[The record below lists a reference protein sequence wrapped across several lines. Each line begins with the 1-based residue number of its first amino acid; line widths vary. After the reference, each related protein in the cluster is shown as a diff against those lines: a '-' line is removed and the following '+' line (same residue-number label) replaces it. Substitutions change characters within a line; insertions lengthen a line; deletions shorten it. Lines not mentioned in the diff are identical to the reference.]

1 MFSHGASDSR
11 GVLIVFREG
20 LDIEIRTCKCNKNGR
35 YIVLY
40 VHVQDNPILLVN
52 YYAAN
57 DESSQVQTLSE
68 ICDIIDKM
76 ELEQDMKIVW
86 GGDFNLFFDS
96 FLDANSGKPQLKM
109 NSLTKLLSIMS
120 ERDLRDLFRVRH
132 PDTTRF
138 TWRRKNSFLQ
148 RRLDYSLV
156 SEYSQKQ
163 IDTFDI
169 IPSVQSDHST
179 LNPIQYGLF

>member
-1 MFSHGASDSR
+1 
-11 GVLIVFREG
+11 
-20 LDIEIRTCKCNKNGR
+20 
-35 YIVLY
+35 
-40 VHVQDNPILLVN
+40 
-52 YYAAN
+52 
-57 DESSQVQTLSE
+57 
-68 ICDIIDKM
+68 
-76 ELEQDMKIVW
+76 
-86 GGDFNLFFDS
+86 
-96 FLDANSGKPQLKM
+96 M

-148 RRLDYSLV
+148 RRLDYFLV